1 MNLFKFVILGIPLL
15 IAGCLPQKQAV
26 TITDAYSFATP
37 KDFPAAAVFMT
48 VRNTT
53 EAGDRMIKFTA
64 DEVSGRTELH
74 TMKMSNNIM
83 RMRRVNEFNI
93 APNGGTIT
101 LKPMSDH
108 VMLFDLKKD
117 MTAGETFEGVA
128 IFEDAG
134 EIPVT
139 VRIRDRDEMKNFMQ

>member
-1 MNLFKFVILGIPLL
+1 MNRFKFIILGVPLV

-37 KDFPAAAVFMT
+37 QTFPAAAIFMT
-48 VRNTT
+48 VENTT
-53 EAGDRMIKFTA
+53 EADDRMIEFTA

-74 TMKMSNNIM
+74 TMQMSNNIM

-93 APNGGTIT
+93 DSNGGIIT
-101 LKPMSDH
+101 LEPMSDH

-117 MTAGETFEGVA
+117 LTAGETFEGVA
-128 IFEDAG
+128 LFENAG

-139 VRIRDRDEMKNFMQ
+139 IQVKDREEMKNFMQ